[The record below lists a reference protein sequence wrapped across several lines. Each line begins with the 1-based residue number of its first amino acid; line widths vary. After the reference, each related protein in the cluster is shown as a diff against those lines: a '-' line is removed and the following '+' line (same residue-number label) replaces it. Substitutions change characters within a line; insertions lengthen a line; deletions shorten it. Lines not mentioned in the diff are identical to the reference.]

1 MKKLVSILFF
11 CTFFIELNGQ
21 STFIFKHFDVIQY
34 NILSYRIYYYAKN
47 TNDFNKIR
55 YECLLPKKGWKLNL
69 DFSKVDIKFPN
80 DNFLIYKIRNYNY
93 EYIRNKEDDKIVK
106 NSIGCGYVDGSDRF
120 YIAVSKEKVLFLSGL
135 FFKDPI
141 SYYFNLNNDNLKNF
155 YSYLKIKFLYY
166 NLSDIQ
172 FVKKNKQNI
181 VFRAYSNSSL
191 REMEISVSINN
202 FDEVS
207 YMFL

>member
-1 MKKLVSILFF
+1 M
-11 CTFFIELNGQ
+11 
-21 STFIFKHFDVIQY
+21 
-34 NILSYRIYYYAKN
+34 
-47 TNDFNKIR
+47 
-55 YECLLPKKGWKLNL
+55 PKKGWKLNL

-93 EYIRNKEDDKIVK
+93 EYIRNIEDDKIVK
-106 NSIGCGYVDGSDRF
+106 NSLGCGYVDGSDSF

-135 FFKDPI
+135 FFEDPI
-141 SYYFNLNNDNLKNF
+141 SYYFNLNKDNLKNF
-155 YSYLKIKFLYY
+155 CSYLKIKFLYY

-181 VFRAYSNSSL
+181 VFRAYSNASL